1 VRSHHR
7 KAGMK
12 ITVVNGAFLPVPPIM
27 GGAIEKMS
35 LALANEFAR
44 RGHEVTS
51 VSRAVPELPREEV
64 RDGVKFL
71 RVPGFDTPG
80 WIVWLKFLDLIY
92 SIRVLRVLPVADIIV
107 THTFWLPILL
117 RKERQGKVY
126 VHVGRYPKGQM
137 RLYRHAA
144 RFQAMTL
151 ALARAIAREVPD
163 CESKIS
169 IIPNPAPE
177 TRMPGRPPPLEA
189 RAQTILFVGRI
200 HPEKGIHLLID
211 AFAGKPAAFE
221 DWKLVIVG
229 PAEKKFGGGGER
241 YLADLKKRAEGAAIS
256 FRGPI
261 FDPLALEDEF
271 RSARLFVYPS
281 LAERGE
287 TFGLAA
293 VEAMAHGCPVVV
305 SDLGCFHDFIRDN
318 KTGFIFN
325 HRAPHPALAL
335 REKMAN
341 AMASPVWLA
350 RVAEAGYHHVTAEY
364 SLSRVADR
372 FLDDFQLL
380 LQNSNG

>member
-1 VRSHHR
+1 
-7 KAGMK
+7 MK
-12 ITVVNGAFLPVPPIM
+12 ITIVNGAFLPIPPIM
-27 GGAIEKMS
+27 GGGIEKMS
-35 LALANEFAR
+35 LLLANEFAR

-51 VSRAVPELPREEV
+51 ISRAVAQLPRQEV

-71 RVPGFDTPG
+71 RVPGFDMPG

-117 RKERQGKVY
+117 RKERHGKVY
-126 VHVGRYPKGQM
+126 VHVGRFPKGQM
-137 RLYRHAA
+137 RLYRHVA
-144 RFQAMTL
+144 RLQAMTQ

-177 TRMPGRPPPLEA
+177 TKTPEPPPPLPA
-189 RAQTILFVGRI
+189 RAKTILFVGRI

-211 AFAGKPAAFE
+211 ALADKPAAF
-221 DWKLVIVG
+221 DTWKLVIVG
-229 PAEKKFGGGGER
+229 PAETRFGGGGER
-241 YLADLKKRAEGAAIS
+241 YLANLKERAAGAAIF

-261 FDPLALEDEF
+261 FDPLVLENEF

-305 SDLGCFHDFIRDN
+305 SDLGCFHDFVCEGE
-318 KTGFIFN
+318 TGFIFN
-325 HRAPHPALAL
+325 HRAPDPASVL
-335 REKMAN
+335 REKMIN
-341 AMASPVWLA
+341 AIADPVLLA
-350 RVAEAGYHHVTAEY
+350 RVAEAGYRQVTAKY
-364 SLSRVADR
+364 SLSQVADQ

-380 LQNSNG
+380 LRNSHG